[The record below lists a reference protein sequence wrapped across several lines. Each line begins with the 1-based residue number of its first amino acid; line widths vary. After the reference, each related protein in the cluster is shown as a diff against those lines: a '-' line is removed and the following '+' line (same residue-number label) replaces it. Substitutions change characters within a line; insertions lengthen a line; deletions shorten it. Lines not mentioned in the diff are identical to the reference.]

1 MILLGLTNILKL
13 NIVNQFRMLMVKN
26 WSQYGGFK
34 FDVYRES
41 GGIDYYISK
50 IVNDEIIEYDMLV
63 NLN

>member
-1 MILLGLTNILKL
+1 
-13 NIVNQFRMLMVKN
+13 MLMVKN